1 MLPARQDTT
10 SVLLHVDDNADD
22 LVLLQAAIRMA
33 AIPFR
38 LRQFATVAAASAYL
52 KGDGSFADRDLC
64 PLPIAVL
71 LDHNLTGFTGA
82 DALPEIRKLPGC
94 STLPLIIFSGSESP
108 LNVRQSVPVLT
119 VGARKEGLF
128 LSIRKTSLRLSGVRS
143 LTRFLIG
150 GGPRQISGFPRNEA
164 RGRGPLHFSACWI
177 RHSYRC
183 PVRRPP

>member
-108 LNVRQSVPVLT
+108 LNVRQCYEA
-119 VGARKEGLF
+119 GADHF
-128 LSIRKTSLRLSGVRS
+128 ISKTSNLERLQLILKTLYGCAASSPPCYLALRA
-143 LTRFLIG
+143 LTEYQPFLI
-150 GGPRQISGFPRNEA
+150 PVAKAPSVS
-164 RGRGPLHFSACWI
+164 SA
-177 RHSYRC
+177 
-183 PVRRPP
+183 

>member
-38 LRQFATVAAASAYL
+38 LRQFATVAAAIVYL
-52 KGDGSFADRDLC
+52 RGHESFADRDLC

-71 LDHNLTGFTGA
+71 LDHELSGFAGA

-94 STLPLIIFSGSESP
+94 STLPFVIFSGSESP
-108 LNVRQSVPVLT
+108 LAVRQSYEA
-119 VGARKEGLF
+119 GADHF
-128 LSIRKTSLRLSGVRS
+128 ITKTSDLGRLELILKTLYGCATSNPRCYLALRA
-143 LTRFLIG
+143 LTEYQPFLI
-150 GGPRQISGFPRNEA
+150 
-164 RGRGPLHFSACWI
+164 
-177 RHSYRC
+177 
-183 PVRRPP
+183 PVAKAPSSSSN